1 MKEED
6 KERQSRK
13 EANNNNLL
21 GKKHEIDSN
30 KKDYDQSMNKKSKLL
45 ISQETSNDI
54 SHPTVI
60 FHYKGKLIYIECNIT
75 DNMKTICE
83 RFAFEIK
90 EKINNLCFKI
100 NDNIINEKLK
110 FEEIV
115 DNGNKNIN
123 IKVEEINKRDMND
136 SGKKII

>member
-6 KERQSRK
+6 KERQSQK
-13 EANNNNLL
+13 EGNNSNLL
-21 GKKHEIDSN
+21 GKNHKIDLN
-30 KKDYDQSMNKKSKLL
+30 TKDYDQSKNNKSKLL
-45 ISQETSNDI
+45 ISKETSNDI

-60 FHYKGKLIYIECNIT
+60 FNYKNKFTYIKCTIT

-90 EKINNLCFKI
+90 ENINNLCFKI

-110 FEEIV
+110 L
-115 DNGNKNIN
+115 NS
-123 IKVEEINKRDMND
+123 R
-136 SGKKII
+136 